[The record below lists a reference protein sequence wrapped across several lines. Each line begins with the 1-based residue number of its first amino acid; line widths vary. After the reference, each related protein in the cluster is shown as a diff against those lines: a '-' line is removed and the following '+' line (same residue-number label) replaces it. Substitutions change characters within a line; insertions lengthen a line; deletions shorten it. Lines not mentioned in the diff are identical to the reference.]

1 MVINEVAFGHL
12 LGDQAREAEVRRF
25 MLSGVY

>member
-1 MVINEVAFGHL
+1 MAFGHL